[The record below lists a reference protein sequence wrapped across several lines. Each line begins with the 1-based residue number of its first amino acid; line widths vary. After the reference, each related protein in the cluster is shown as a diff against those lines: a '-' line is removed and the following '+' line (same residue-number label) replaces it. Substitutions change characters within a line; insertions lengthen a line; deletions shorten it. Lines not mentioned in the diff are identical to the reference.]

1 LPEHAMRFYT
11 EEDVQL
17 FDNVRFLFIKTSLT
31 DHIFTIT
38 LNRPQNR
45 NAFTPV
51 MAAEITYALAFA
63 QYNRDVRCIVIQAE
77 GPVFCAGADL
87 NAFHDSAADIRNTL
101 LPAACE
107 EIRLGDAFADLSK
120 PSIALVEGPV
130 IAGGF
135 LIICGCTFVIC
146 TKECTFSLPEVRRGI
161 WPMQVMASLLNI
173 IPPRKVLEMAI
184 TGKNYNADEAH
195 SLGIITSIAEKES
208 ISEQVKTLATEI
220 CQHAPLAI
228 QSGMEAF
235 RMLKDIPQNEQHTFL
250 KAKLNELLQT
260 EDAKE
265 GALAFKEKRTPN
277 WKGK

>member
-1 LPEHAMRFYT
+1 MPEHAMRFYT

-17 FDNVRFLFIKTSLT
+17 FDTVEFLFIKTFLT

-38 LNRPQNR
+38 LNRPQKR

-63 QYNRDVRCIVIQAE
+63 QYNRVVRCIVMQAE

-87 NAFHDSAADIRNTL
+87 NAFHDSASDIPNSS
-101 LPAACE
+101 LPAARE
-107 EIRLGDAFADLSK
+107 EIRLGDAFSDLSK
-120 PSIALVEGPV
+120 PSIAQVEGPV

-135 LIICGCTFVIC
+135 LIICGCTFVIS

-161 WPMQVMASLLNI
+161 WPMQVMASLLHL
-173 IPPRKVLEMAI
+173 IPPRKILEMAVS
-184 TGKNYNADEAH
+184 GKNYNADEAH
-195 SLGIITSIAEKES
+195 NLGIVTSIAEKES
-208 ISEQVKTLATEI
+208 IAEQVKILATEI

-235 RMLKDIPQNEQHTFL
+235 RKLKDIPQNEQHTFL
-250 KAKLNELLQT
+250 KAKLDELLRT

-265 GALAFKEKRTPN
+265 GALAFKERRAPN
-277 WKGK
+277 WNGK